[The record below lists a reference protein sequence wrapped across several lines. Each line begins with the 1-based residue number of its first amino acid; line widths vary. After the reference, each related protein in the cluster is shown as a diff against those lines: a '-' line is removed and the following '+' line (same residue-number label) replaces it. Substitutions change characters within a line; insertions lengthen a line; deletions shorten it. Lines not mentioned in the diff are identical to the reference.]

1 MDRASMTTAGT
12 GSRSAGMAVGW
23 VICTHTTSF
32 FHQVTPFWWWNL
44 FYGLHTCVFLLS
56 LNDSFP
62 HIFHVKICS
71 LRPRSALRLSHM
83 TKSDAVSCYGSG
95 LINSYSN
102 WSDQTYSTM
111 TKSDSG
117 SGPLACTHTSFFH
130 WVTPLHSF
138 FLMLSPF
145 YCLHMGLP
153 SPVGWT
159 LYTQNYFAS
168 WSVLDAHNFFLLS
181 ITPEHTQLLCR
192 QIHPRAMHIHNFLL
206 PLGDSWTNTII
217 FLPDSSCTSTDTVFF
232 FHWVSPNIQNH
243 CPSRCILRQCTQIS
257 FFHRITPFNTYIPSF
272 QIRTPHMT
280 SVLSSSF
287 SWLFYKTRNWFHL
300 FSDPPDSRRQLPG
313 GVHFLRWRAIPD
325 GSGGVVGRNPQHLWK
340 D

>member
-138 FLMLSPF
+138 FFNVKSIL
-145 YCLHMGLP
+145 LP
-153 SPVGWT
+153 AHGTSFPCWVNP
-159 LYTQNYFAS
+159 LYTK
-168 WSVLDAHNFFLLS
+168 
-181 ITPEHTQLLCR
+181 LLC
-192 QIHPRAMHIHNFLL
+192 IMIC
-206 PLGDSWTNTII
+206 LG
-217 FLPDSSCTSTDTVFF
+217 
-232 FHWVSPNIQNH
+232 
-243 CPSRCILRQCTQIS
+243 CTQ
-257 FFHRITPFNTYIPSF
+257 F
-272 QIRTPHMT
+272 
-280 SVLSSSF
+280 LSSVNYP
-287 SWLFYKTRNWFHL
+287 WTHTVTL
-300 FSDPPDSRRQLPG
+300 PPDPS
-313 GVHFLRWRAIPD
+313 
-325 GSGGVVGRNPQHLWK
+325 
-340 D
+340 